1 MGERNVMA
9 KNFAAI
15 LLIVVGLAGLLYG
28 GFSYTREKKVVDLGP
43 VQVTKQEHERLPL
56 SPIAGGLILVSGV
69 WLLVSGK
76 HA

>member
-1 MGERNVMA
+1 MG
-9 KNFAAI
+9 KNLIAV

-43 VQVTKQEHERLPL
+43 IEVTKQEHERLPL
-56 SPIAGGLILVSGV
+56 SPIVGGLILVSGV
-69 WLLVSGK
+69 WLLASGR